1 MGFQF
6 GGFPTHFGYPESS
19 SAGPMDEQRAT
30 TGIVGG
36 AGRSRK
42 AYKYLYLPSL
52 GARRL
57 ADSELAVN
65 ESLGARRLAAGD
77 GDGRKRGEVLATT
90 LCEPSQSA
98 CARSGTVRHAVS
110 LNGTFF
116 AVETPKWTHVG
127 RFFRLGC
134 QIGRK

>member
-57 ADSELAVN
+57 A
-65 ESLGARRLAAGD
+65 AGD

-90 LCEPSQSA
+90 LCEPSQSYA
-98 CARSGTVRHAVS
+98 NRARLT
-110 LNGTFF
+110 
-116 AVETPKWTHVG
+116 
-127 RFFRLGC
+127 
-134 QIGRK
+134 